1 LCACADAE
9 RASFPAK
16 FVHASENDARRP
28 AASFYAQLFLSGFP
42 RYNRIVLKP
51 RFHSRFTFAALL
63 AALSFS
69 AASCVAPLGPGYTI
83 EKQNIQVYFVGAP
96 EPRIR
101 IEADYLL
108 KNTGN
113 QPLDDLEL
121 RLPGKRRFHYSEP
134 RATWDGAAIAIGIS
148 SDNPRNSL
156 VSFSQP
162 WTLSS
167 RRTLHVSYELSPA
180 APGETTLSFAPDAFF
195 LPAQGWSPE
204 LLPSRGSFATGGV
217 PPKEWAMSVRVPAGF
232 LIHMSGAQVK
242 ASRKGG
248 EWILV
253 AKQGEKDLHPFLIA
267 GRYKS
272 AELGA
277 GKEKVFLW
285 TRKPQDA
292 ASLRPVSDA
301 LARTIQVYDT
311 EFGNRSKESSPTWI
325 VECPIV
331 AGCFT
336 NSNAP
341 TVRILD
347 EEGEGKEP
355 ASAEMVSLDT
365 MVVDLSGGAPK
376 LAAAVAP
383 SLASSWLGYA
393 QNPGFYEQDPP
404 LSAFPAFAA
413 SIGREAAEGADSRS
427 ETIRRVLRL
436 IPGKAAAHHP
446 EERAVIRAKS
456 FLFFYALQDR
466 YGPGVFRKAV
476 RHMLYARR
484 ERGLELSDLIAAFEQ
499 ETHQNVAEFVRL
511 WMKRPGVPDEFRAR
525 YNETAATA
533 HSSKEESRP

>member
-1 LCACADAE
+1 
-9 RASFPAK
+9 
-16 FVHASENDARRP
+16 V
-28 AASFYAQLFLSGFP
+28 
-42 RYNRIVLKP
+42 
-51 RFHSRFTFAALL
+51 ALL
-63 AALSFS
+63 AAFSFC
-69 AASCVAPLGPGYTI
+69 AAACVAPLGPGYTI
-83 EKQNIQVYFVGAP
+83 EKQQIQVNFVAAP

-101 IEADYLL
+101 IEADYVL

-113 QPLDDLEL
+113 QPLNDLEL
-121 RLPGKRRFHYSEP
+121 RLPGKRRFHYDEP
-134 RATWDGAAIAIGIS
+134 RATWDGAALAIGIS

-156 VSFSQP
+156 VTFSQP
-162 WTLSS
+162 WALSS
-167 RRTLHVSYELSPA
+167 RRTLHISYELTPA

-242 ASRKGG
+242 TSRKGG
-248 EWILV
+248 EWTFV
-253 AKQGEKDLHPFLIA
+253 AKQGEQDLHPFLIA
-267 GRYKS
+267 GRYTS
-272 AELGA
+272 ADLGA
-277 GKEKVFLW
+277 GKERVFLW

-292 ASLRPVSDA
+292 ASLRPVSDS
-301 LARTIQVYDT
+301 LARTIQVYDA

-336 NSNAP
+336 NLNAP

-365 MVVDLSGGAPK
+365 MVVDPSGGAPK

-413 SIGREAAEGADSRS
+413 SIGREAVEGADSRS
-427 ETIRRVLRL
+427 ETVRRVLRL
-436 IPGKAAAHHP
+436 IPEKAVAHRP
-446 EERAVIRAKS
+446 EERTVVRAKS
-456 FLFFYALQDR
+456 FLFFYGLQDR
-466 YGPGVFRKAV
+466 YGREAFRNAV

-511 WMKRPGVPDEFRAR
+511 WMKRPGVPEEFRVR
-525 YNETAATA
+525 YEKTAAMA
-533 HSSKEESRP
+533 GEFAKESRP